1 MLGPL
6 LGPLLRPLLGPL
18 LRLLLS
24 LLRVSTEESW
34 IISGDPELISPL
46 TQSHNHQRYL
56 TPDIRPIMGRV

>member
-18 LRLLLS
+18 LRLLLI

-46 TQSHNHQRYL
+46 IGGKVSGKEHE
-56 TPDIRPIMGRV
+56 MA